1 MSITAHRMTRGD
13 TGIKERL
20 QMLAPSL
27 AALLYPFA
35 LEGFNA
41 SVTRIVEGGAGALG
55 LSWLGAAMCLALA
68 FAVPLIAMLAAMS
81 LSGIERPTAAQLRA
95 KRMALLAVAAPTL
108 FVFVGVVLTMLHDP
122 VPDTWLWVACWAIAL
137 ALLLRSDNDA
147 PARVAMRLVPVPLR
161 VAHGVSALALVMI
174 FLALHIANHLMFPAG
189 AETYDAVMKVFRH
202 VYRTEIV
209 QPLVVALF
217 LFQIGT
223 GLFFAWRLTA
233 APTDRFRTFQIA
245 SGVYLAFYVLGHM
258 DSVFIFARTYLGID
272 TGWGFATGAPTG
284 LVKDPWNIRLVPHY
298 WLGVFF
304 VLAHLAAG
312 ARAVVMAHGVSKA
325 FADRFMVGGA
335 VVAGIVA
342 TVIMLGMCGMRVRF
356 I

>member
-1 MSITAHRMTRGD
+1 MSITAHRMTGGD

-41 SVTRIVEGGAGALG
+41 SVTRILDGSAGALG

-68 FAVPLIAMLAAMS
+68 FAVPVIALLAAMS
-81 LSGIERPTAAQLRA
+81 LSEIGRPTATQLRA
-95 KRMALLAVAAPTL
+95 KRMALLVIAAPTL
-108 FVFVGVVLTMLHDP
+108 FTFLGVVLYMLHDP

-147 PARVAMRLVPVPLR
+147 PARAAARLVPVPLR
-161 VAHGVSALALVMI
+161 VAHGVSALALIMI

-202 VYRTEIV
+202 VYRTDIL

-298 WLGVFF
+298 WLGAFF

-312 ARAVVMAHGVSKA
+312 ARAVIMAHGVSKA
-325 FADRFMVGGA
+325 FADRFMVGGT
-335 VVAGIVA
+335 VVPGS
-342 TVIMLGMCGMRVRF
+342 LRR
-356 I
+356 

>member
-1 MSITAHRMTRGD
+1 MSITAHRMTGGD

-20 QMLAPSL
+20 QTLAPSL

-41 SVTRIVEGGAGALG
+41 SVTRIAEGGAGALG

-81 LSGIERPTAAQLRA
+81 LSGIDRPTAAQLRA

-108 FVFVGVVLTMLHDP
+108 FTFLGVVLYMLHDP

-137 ALLLRSDNDA
+137 ALLLQSDNDA
-147 PARVAMRLVPVPLR
+147 PARVAVRLVPVPLR

-189 AETYDAVMKVFRH
+189 AETYNAVMKVFRH
-202 VYRTEIV
+202 VYRNDIL

-217 LFQIGT
+217 LFQVGT
-223 GLFFAWRLTA
+223 GLFFVWRHTA

-245 SGVYLAFYVLGHM
+245 SGVYLAFYLLDHM
-258 DSVFIFARTYLGID
+258 DSVFVLHGHISALTPDGTGRPARPPASSRMRGTSASYRIIGSARSSSSRILR
-272 TGWGFATGAPTG
+272 PV
-284 LVKDPWNIRLVPHY
+284 LV
-298 WLGVFF
+298 G
-304 VLAHLAAG
+304 
-312 ARAVVMAHGVSKA
+312 S
-325 FADRFMVGGA
+325 
-335 VVAGIVA
+335 
-342 TVIMLGMCGMRVRF
+342 
-356 I
+356 